1 MVLIEGLTMADTPA
15 NSNGLAPAAVAINA
29 QYVRDMSFENPSAPA
44 IYIPQPDDPEP
55 TLELLVNV
63 QSRPL
68 GENVHEVTLLLK
80 ASSKL
85 GEKTGFIAELAYAG
99 LFTVPTLPEQQLR
112 NLLLI
117 ECPRQLFPFARA
129 ILSDMVRDGNF
140 PPLLLAPIDF
150 AGLYQQNMAQQNR
163 ASA

>member
-1 MVLIEGLTMADTPA
+1 MIEQQAA
-15 NSNGLAPAAVAINA
+15 NLNGAAPTAITINA
-29 QYVRDMSFENPSAPA
+29 QYIRDMSFENPNAPA
-44 IYIPQPDDPEP
+44 IYMPQDDNAEP
-55 TLELLVNV
+55 MLELMVNV
-63 QSRPL
+63 QSRVM
-68 GENVHEVTLLLK
+68 GENVHEVLLTLK
-80 ASSKL
+80 ATSKA
-85 GEKTGFIAELAYAG
+85 GEKIGFIAELAYAG
-99 LFTVPTLPEQQLR
+99 LFSVPALPEQQLR

-150 AGLYQQNMAQQNR
+150 AGLYQQNMAQQQK